1 MLMFNNVYRLV
12 RPRQIIRTTTTIHLE
27 NDSRVTVRPLFL
39 SICRADERY
48 YSGSRDAKV
57 LAEKLPMSLVHE
69 AMGVVVADPT
79 STFEVGAPVV
89 MVPTHAYK
97 HDEEIGDNYLSD
109 SRFASSTEDGFMR
122 EYVQIE
128 PDRLIKVPKTFK
140 YEMAAFI
147 EVVSVALQAVRRLEN
162 TMTSHRETIGV
173 WGDGNVAYIT
183 AVVLNELFPKSK
195 LYIFGKHEEKL
206 GYFSFA
212 NAINIEELP
221 LELSVN
227 HAIEA
232 VGGQGSESAINQ
244 IIDVINPR
252 GTIVLSGVTEELVDI
267 NTRMVLEKGLT
278 LAGSSRSTKK
288 DFEDA
293 IELISKN
300 EDAKLRLE
308 LMIQNTKDIRNVEDI
323 THIFE
328 EDMNMPWGK
337 SIMKWDM

>member
-1 MLMFNNVYRLV
+1 MFNNVYRLV
-12 RPRQIIRTTTTIHLE
+12 RPRQIVRTTTTIYLE

-48 YSGSRDAKV
+48 YSGSRDAKI

-79 STFEVGAPVV
+79 ATFEIGAPVV
-89 MVPTHAYK
+89 MIPTHAK
-97 HDEEIGDNYLSD
+97 EHDDEIGDNYLRN
-109 SRFASSTEDGFMR
+109 SRFASSSEDGFMR

-128 PDRLIKVPKTFK
+128 PDRLITVPKNLK
-140 YEMAAFI
+140 QEMASFI

-162 TMTSHRETIGV
+162 TMTSHRQKIGV

-183 AVVLNELFPKSK
+183 SVILKEIFPEAQ
-195 LYIFGKHEEKL
+195 LYVFGKHEEKL

-212 NAINIEELP
+212 NVINIEELP
-221 LELSVN
+221 ANLSID

-244 IIDVINPR
+244 IIDVISPR
-252 GTIVLSGVTEELVDI
+252 GTIVLSGVTEDLVDI

-278 LAGSSRSTKK
+278 LSGSSRSTRQ

-293 IELISKN
+293 ITIISKN
-300 EDAKLRLE
+300 EKARLRLE
-308 LMIQNTKDIRNVEDI
+308 LMIQNIKEIHNINDINA
-323 THIFE
+323 IFD

-337 SIMKWDM
+337 SIMKWEI